1 MSLADIFL
9 QNYPPNEQGW
19 TEIGFIQDLILLD
32 PKFQTNNGCQW
43 ARKGSS
49 LDKKYNIKRFQ
60 AKELGGK
67 GNRVVAVQLQGFKE
81 NPENHIIPQNIKKFY
96 KNQPC
101 VVCGVIS
108 SDMELDHKDARYQTS
123 NYTINDFQPMTK
135 ANNDAKREHC
145 KKCLATNCRF
155 DATLLGFSK
164 SYIEGDKNSPFCKGC
179 FWYDPKAFR
188 QQVMKGV

>member
-1 MSLADIFL
+1 MSLADLFL
-9 QNYPPNEQGW
+9 KHYPPDENGW
-19 TEIGFIQDLILLD
+19 TEKILIDDLIKISPD
-32 PKFQTNNGCQW
+32 FRSNNGCQW
-43 ARKGSS
+43 ARKGST
-49 LDKKYNIKRFQ
+49 LDKRYNIKRWH
-60 AKELGGK
+60 ANELGGK
-67 GNRVVAVQLQGFKE
+67 GNRVVLVQLQGFKE

-123 NYTINDFQPMTK
+123 NYTIDDFQPMTK

-145 KKCLATNCRF
+145 KKCLTTNCRF